1 MEQAFREKIMPT
13 QWFWCILNNLDKF
26 NSKPELMLDL
36 IEKFKKIED
45 HRVLSTLRIIIEAI
59 EKGYYELGKFP
70 DIAWLKLNFKGNIS
84 IIISN
89 DEFSMQ
95 MYNSLDRYL
104 DQELLKQELYN
115 KVVDKENLDLDEVRD
130 LTKAMANYTDR
141 SSEVVKATRSKVK
154 ELYSEYKKNFR
165 GLKTWIKPVDDV
177 IGVMGYKSLSVFA
190 APSGHGKSTFALSVA
205 YYAAM
210 NGAYVDYLSFEIP
223 FDHAWFNIASL
234 YSEDK
239 DIKIKSSDLKE
250 CQTTEE
256 QDEAYKRYVDE
267 VMSHIETS
275 GGYLN
280 IVDQSQGSAPTFS
293 ELCARL
299 EAMADERKRPADL
312 IVIDN
317 VDNFQVLKSSERDE
331 ATRINNYIVSLD
343 SFCKEYHNG
352 DGTAILLLSQVNRPA
367 MKKLYSSESE
377 DSERKVKIDVTC
389 IQKYNALYEKAT
401 CVLVGYSDEVS
412 RSQGTMKIYPVKL
425 RNRGIPDK
433 PITISVNF
441 AYSKVR
447 GEFALNQI
455 CGIGEEG
462 EKKADRIIDGFIKNE
477 MGVLSEEEV
486 KALDDEFMTD
496 LSEEEM

>member
-26 NSKPELMLDL
+26 DNRPELMFDL
-36 IEKFKKIED
+36 IEKFKRIED
-45 HRVLSTLRIIIEAI
+45 HRVLSTLRVIIEAI
-59 EKGYYELGKFP
+59 ERGYHELGKFP
-70 DIAWLKLNFKGNIS
+70 DVAWLKLNFKGNIA

-95 MYNSLDRYL
+95 MYDSLDRYL
-104 DQELLKQELYN
+104 DQELLKQELN
-115 KVVDKENLDLDEVRD
+115 KNIVEEDNLDLDKVRE

-141 SSEVVKATRSKVK
+141 STEIAKSTRNKVRD
-154 ELYSEYKKNFR
+154 LYNEYKKNFR
-165 GLKTWIKPVDDV
+165 GLRTWIKPVDDV

-223 FDHAWFNIASL
+223 YDHAWFNIASL

-250 CQTTEE
+250 CTTTEE
-256 QDEAYKRYVDE
+256 QDEAYRTYVDE
-267 VMSHIETS
+267 VMNHIAS
-275 GGYLN
+275 AGGYLN
-280 IVDQSQGSAPTFS
+280 IVDQSKGSAPTFA

-331 ATRINNYIVSLD
+331 STRINNYIVSLD

-367 MKKLYSSESE
+367 MKKLYTSDSE

-412 RSQGTMKIYPVKL
+412 RAQGTMKIYPVKL
-425 RNRGIPDK
+425 RNRAIPDK
-433 PITISVNF
+433 PITVSANF
-441 AYSKVR
+441 AFSKIR
-447 GEFALNQI
+447 GEFALNEV
-455 CGIGEEG
+455 CGIGKEG
-462 EKKADRIIDGFIKNE
+462 EKKADKMVENWIMRQAADI
-477 MGVLSEEEV
+477 SEDEV
-486 KALDDEFMTD
+486 ATLNDEFLSD
-496 LSEEEM
+496 LDNI

>member
-26 NSKPELMLDL
+26 NAKPDLMLDL
-36 IEKFKKIED
+36 IQKFKKIED
-45 HRVLSTLRIIIEAI
+45 HRVLSTLRVIIEAI
-59 EKGYYELGKFP
+59 ERGYYELGKFP
-70 DIAWLKLNFKGNIS
+70 DLAWLKLNFKGNIA
-84 IIISN
+84 IIVSN

-95 MYNSLDRYL
+95 MYDSLDRYL
-104 DQELLKQELYN
+104 DQELLKQELN
-115 KVVDKENLDLDEVRD
+115 KKIVENDNLDLDEVRA

-141 SSEVVKATRSKVK
+141 ASELPKATRNKVK
-154 ELYSEYKKNFR
+154 ELYANYKQNFR
-165 GLKTWIKPVDDV
+165 GLRTWIKPVDDV

-210 NGAYVDYLSFEIP
+210 NGAHVDYLSFEIP
-223 FDHAWFNIASL
+223 FDHAWFNVASL

-239 DIKIKSSDLKE
+239 DIKIKSSELKE
-250 CQTTEE
+250 CTTTEE
-256 QDEAYKRYVDE
+256 QDEAYKQYVDE
-267 VMSHIETS
+267 VMNHIEKS

-280 IVDQSQGSAPTFS
+280 IIDQSSGSAPTFA

-317 VDNFQVLKSSERDE
+317 VDNFQVLQSTNLDE
-331 ATRINNYIVSLD
+331 TGRINNYIVSLD
-343 SFCKEYHNG
+343 SFCKEYYHG
-352 DGTAILLLSQVNRPA
+352 EGTTILLLSQVNRPA
-367 MKKLYSSESE
+367 MKKLHTSEGE
-377 DSERKVKIDVTC
+377 DADKKVKIDVTC

-425 RNRGIPDK
+425 RNRGIPEK
-433 PITISVNF
+433 PITVSVNF
-441 AYSKVR
+441 AFSKVR
-447 GEFALNQI
+447 GEFALNEI
-455 CGIGEEG
+455 CGVGEEG
-462 EKKADRIIDGFIKNE
+462 KEKAQKEIDDWMKEKIGI
-477 MGVLSEEEV
+477 SQEEV
-486 KALDDEFMTD
+486 NDIDDEILSD
-496 LSEEEM
+496 LNDL

>member
-13 QWFWCILNNLDKF
+13 QWFWCIINNLNKF
-26 NSKPELMLDL
+26 DSRPELMLDL

-45 HRVLSTLRIIIEAI
+45 HRVLSTLRIIIESI
-59 EKGYYELGKFP
+59 EKGYHELGKFP
-70 DIAWLKLNFKGNIS
+70 DIAWLKLNFKGNIA

-95 MYNSLDRYL
+95 MYDSLDRYL
-104 DQELLKQELYN
+104 DQELLKQELYK
-115 KVVDKENLDLDEVRD
+115 KVVDRDNLDLDEVRD

-141 SSEVVKATRSKVK
+141 SSEIAKATKSKVK
-154 ELYSEYKKNFR
+154 DLYSEYKKNFR

-210 NGAYVDYLSFEIP
+210 NGAVVDYLSFEIP
-223 FDHAWFNIASL
+223 FDHVWFNIASM

-239 DIKIKSSDLKE
+239 EVKIKASDLKE
-250 CQTTEE
+250 CTTTEE
-256 QDEAYKRYVDE
+256 QDKAYRNYIDE
-267 VMSHIETS
+267 IMAHIKSTN
-275 GGYLN
+275 GYLN
-280 IVDQSQGSAPTFS
+280 IVDQSKGSAPTFS

-299 EAMADERKRPADL
+299 EAMADDRGRAADL

-317 VDNFQVLKSSERDE
+317 VDNFQILKSNERDE
-331 ATRINNYIVSLD
+331 ATKVNNYIVSLD

-367 MKKLYSSESE
+367 MKKLYSSEST
-377 DSERKVKIDVTC
+377 DSERKVKVDVTC
-389 IQKYNALYEKAT
+389 VQRYNALYEKAT

-412 RSQGTMKIYPVKL
+412 RAQGTMKIYPVKL
-425 RNRGIPDK
+425 RNRAIPEK
-433 PITISVNF
+433 PITVSVNF
-441 AYSKVR
+441 AFSKVR
-447 GEFALNQI
+447 GEFALNEV
-455 CGIGEEG
+455 CGIGEEAD
-462 EKKADRIIDGFIKNE
+462 KKADRLIDTMIKGE
-477 MGVLSEEEV
+477 IGELSEEEAEAFDAEFISDL
-486 KALDDEFMTD
+486 KDDE
-496 LSEEEM
+496 

>member
-26 NSKPELMLDL
+26 DSRPELMLDL
-36 IEKFKKIED
+36 IAKFKKIED
-45 HRVLSTLRIIIEAI
+45 HRVLSTLRVIIEAI
-59 EKGYYELGKFP
+59 ERGYYELGKFP
-70 DIAWLKLNFKGNIS
+70 DVAWLKLNFKGNIA

-95 MYNSLDRYL
+95 MYDSLDRYL
-104 DQELLKQELYN
+104 DQELLKQELN
-115 KVVDKENLDLDEVRD
+115 KNIVEMDNLDLDKVRA
-130 LTKAMANYTDR
+130 LTKAMASYTDR
-141 SSEVVKATRSKVK
+141 ASEVTKSTRTKVRD
-154 ELYSEYKKNFR
+154 LYSEYKKNFR
-165 GLKTWIKPVDDV
+165 GLRTWIKPVDDV

-250 CQTTEE
+250 CTTTEE
-256 QDEAYKRYVDE
+256 QDEAYKTYVNE
-267 VMSHIETS
+267 VMNHIAAA

-280 IVDQSQGSAPTFS
+280 IVDQSQGAAPTFA
-293 ELCARL
+293 ELCSRL

-352 DGTAILLLSQVNRPA
+352 AGTAILLLSQVNRPA
-367 MKKLYSSESE
+367 MKKLYTSDNE

-425 RNRGIPDK
+425 RNRAIPDK
-433 PITISVNF
+433 PITVSANF
-441 AYSKVR
+441 AFSKIR
-447 GEFALNQI
+447 GEFALNEV

-462 EKKADRIIDGFIKNE
+462 EKKAEKMVDNWIMRQASDI
-477 MGVLSEEEV
+477 SEEE
-486 KALDDEFMTD
+486 KAALDEEFMSD
-496 LSEEEM
+496 LDVL

>member
-1 MEQAFREKIMPT
+1 MPT

-26 NSKPELMLDL
+26 DSKPELMLDL
-36 IEKFKKIED
+36 INKFKRIED
-45 HRVLSTLRIIIEAI
+45 HRVLSTLRVIIEAI

-95 MYNSLDRYL
+95 IYNSLNRYL
-104 DQELLKQELYN
+104 DQELLKQELY
-115 KVVDKENLDLDEVRD
+115 KKIIDQENLDLEEVRS
-130 LTKAMANYTDR
+130 LTKAMSNYTDR
-141 SSEVVKATRSKVK
+141 FAELEKATKSKILN
-154 ELYSEYKKNFR
+154 LYDEYKKNFR
-165 GLKTWIKPVDDV
+165 GVKTWIKPIDDT
-177 IGVMGYKSLSVFA
+177 IGVLGYKSISVFA
-190 APSGHGKSTFALSVA
+190 APSGHGKSTFALSAA

-210 NGAYVDYLSFEIP
+210 NGSYVDYLSFEIP
-223 FDHAWFNIASL
+223 FDHIWFNIVSM

-239 DIKIKSSDLKE
+239 SIKIKSSDLKE
-250 CQTTEE
+250 RKTTEE
-256 QDEAYKRYVDE
+256 QEAAYQQYILE
-267 VMSHIETS
+267 ILAHIKAS

-280 IVDQSQGSAPTFS
+280 IVDQSQGSASTFP

-317 VDNFQVLKSSERDE
+317 VDNLAILQDKEKNEQTKV
-331 ATRINNYIVSLD
+331 NNYIIAFD
-343 SFCKEYHNG
+343 SFCKEYYNG
-352 DGTAILLLSQVNRPA
+352 EGTAILLLSQVNRPA

-425 RNRGIPDK
+425 RNRGIPEK
-433 PITISVNF
+433 PITVSVNF
-441 AYSKVR
+441 PYSKVR
-447 GEFALNQI
+447 GEFALNEI

-462 EKKADRIIDGFIKNE
+462 DKKADRITENLIKNE
-477 MGVLSEEEV
+477 VVGLSAEEAE
-486 KALDDEFMTD
+486 AFDNEFIADLD
-496 LSEEEM
+496 EED

>member
-26 NSKPELMLDL
+26 NNRPELMLEL
-36 IEKFKKIED
+36 IAKFKRIED
-45 HRVLSTLRIIIEAI
+45 HRVLSTLRVIIEAI

-115 KVVDKENLDLDEVRD
+115 KVVDKENLDLDEVRG
-130 LTKAMANYTDR
+130 LTKALANYTDR
-141 SSEVVKATRSKVK
+141 ASEVTKATRSKVK
-154 ELYSEYKKNFR
+154 DLYSEYKKNFR
-165 GLKTWIKPVDDV
+165 GLRTWIKPVDDV
-177 IGVMGYKSLSVFA
+177 IGVMGYKSISVFA

-223 FDHAWFNIASL
+223 FDHAWFNIASM

-256 QDEAYKRYVDE
+256 QDKAYGRYVDE
-267 VMSHIETS
+267 VMDHIAAS

-280 IVDQSQGSAPTFS
+280 IVDQSKGSAPTFS

-312 IVIDN
+312 IIIDN
-317 VDNFQVLKSSERDE
+317 VDNLAILQDKEQNEQTKV
-331 ATRINNYIVSLD
+331 NNYIIAFD

-352 DGTAILLLSQVNRPA
+352 DGTALLLLSQVNRPA

-425 RNRGIPDK
+425 RNRAIPEK
-433 PITISVNF
+433 PIVISVNF

-447 GEFALNQI
+447 GEFALNEI

-462 EKKADRIIDGFIKNE
+462 EKKADKIIDGFIKNE

-486 KALDDEFMTD
+486 KALDDEFMSDLTD
-496 LSEEEM
+496 E

>member
-26 NSKPELMLDL
+26 DGKPELMLDL
-36 IEKFKKIED
+36 IAKFKRIED
-45 HRVLSTLRIIIEAI
+45 HRVLSTLRVIIEAI
-59 EKGYYELGKFP
+59 ERGYYELGKFP
-70 DIAWLKLNFKGNIS
+70 DVAWLKLNFKGNIS

-95 MYNSLDRYL
+95 MYDSLDRYL
-104 DQELLKQELYN
+104 DQELLKQELN
-115 KVVDKENLDLDEVRD
+115 KSIVETDNLDLDKVRE

-141 SSEVVKATRSKVK
+141 SSEITTSTRKKISD
-154 ELYSEYKKNFR
+154 LYDEYKKNFR

-210 NGAYVDYLSFEIP
+210 NGAQVDYLSFEIP
-223 FDHAWFNIASL
+223 FDHAWFNIASM

-250 CQTTEE
+250 CTTTPE
-256 QDEAYKRYVDE
+256 QDEAYHKYVNE
-267 VMSHIETS
+267 VMNHIAAA

-280 IVDQSQGSAPTFS
+280 IVDQSKGSAPTF
-293 ELCARL
+293 EGLCARL

-352 DGTAILLLSQVNRPA
+352 AGTAILLLSQVNRPA
-367 MKKLYSSESE
+367 MKKLYSSES
-377 DSERKVKIDVTC
+377 DDTERKVKIDVTC

-412 RSQGTMKIYPVKL
+412 RAQGTMRIYPVKL
-425 RNRGIPDK
+425 RNRAIPDK
-433 PITISVNF
+433 PITVSVNF
-441 AYSKVR
+441 AFSKVR
-447 GEFALNQI
+447 GEFALNEV
-455 CGIGEEG
+455 CGIGADG
-462 EKKADRIIDGFIKNE
+462 EKKADKMISNWIKR
-477 MGVLSEEEV
+477 GASDISEEEA
-486 KALDDEFMTD
+486 KALDAEFLSDLDEI
-496 LSEEEM
+496 

>member
-104 DQELLKQELYN
+104 DQELLKQELYK

-154 ELYSEYKKNFR
+154 DLYSEYKKNFR

-223 FDHAWFNIASL
+223 FDHAWFNIASM

-239 DIKIKSSDLKE
+239 DIRIKSSDLKE
-250 CQTTEE
+250 CTATEE
-256 QDEAYKRYVDE
+256 QTEAYDRYIDE
-267 VMSHIETS
+267 VMDHIAAA

-293 ELCARL
+293 ELCAKL
-299 EAMADERKRPADL
+299 EALADERKRPADL
-312 IVIDN
+312 IIIDN
-317 VDNFQVLKSSERDE
+317 VDNLAILQDTERNE
-331 ATRINNYIVSLD
+331 QTKVNNYIISFD
-343 SFCKEYHNG
+343 SFCKEYYNG
-352 DGTAILLLSQVNRPA
+352 TGTSILLLSQVNRPA
-367 MKKLYSSESE
+367 MKKLYTSEGE
-377 DSERKVKIDVTC
+377 DSDKKVKIDVTC

-401 CVLVGYSDEVS
+401 CVLVGYSDELS
-412 RSQGTMKIYPVKL
+412 RAQGTMKIYPVKL
-425 RNRGIPDK
+425 RNRGIPEK

-447 GEFALNQI
+447 GEFALNEV
-455 CGIGEEG
+455 CGIGKEG
-462 EKKADRIIDGFIKNE
+462 EEKAQKLVGDWVEANIDG
-477 MGVLSEEEV
+477 GLSSED
-486 KALDDEFMTD
+486 ADAFNDELLEDFD
-496 LSEEEM
+496 NL